1 MYNNPM
7 THNLYSLILV
17 ATQLVSVGYIFLIT
31 PRLPDNPLFVILLL
45 FGFLYAAWAVW
56 LMNRRSI
63 LNITPDVRSKTR
75 LITTG
80 PYRYIRHPMYFGLIC
95 MSAAL
100 VFGLF
105 SWGKLIA
112 FLFLLVALFFKVLY
126 EEKLLIDHFKEY
138 KTYMDRTWAL
148 VPFVF

>member
-1 MYNNPM
+1 
-7 THNLYSLILV
+7 
-17 ATQLVSVGYIFLIT
+17 
-31 PRLPDNPLFVILLL
+31 
-45 FGFLYAAWAVW
+45 
-56 LMNRRSI
+56 
-63 LNITPDVRSKTR
+63 
-75 LITTG
+75 
-80 PYRYIRHPMYFGLIC
+80 MYFGLIC